1 MKLYY
6 DQYANAIEFD
16 VGQRARALPKLEKAY
31 LTNSFTIGMDA
42 IELLKFVIR
51 SLPFEGRH
59 KQPRKYNR
67 TCELHEITL

>member
-1 MKLYY
+1 MQPNLML
-6 DQYANAIEFD
+6 DREP
-16 VGQRARALPKLEKAY
+16 GSLPKLEKAY

-59 KQPRKYNR
+59 KQPRNYNR

>member
-42 IELLKFVIR
+42 IELL
-51 SLPFEGRH
+51 
-59 KQPRKYNR
+59 R
-67 TCELHEITL
+67 TCHPFTTF